1 MFKFKK
7 TNTKLLIALGLF
19 GITSFGAINT
29 DLGRQQTKNN
39 SGVELGDLRNNLQA
53 DHFSV
58 TYTKNGEHSWD
69 NFSALI
75 ENPESY
81 ANVPDDASIT
91 LEWTYDQSSLIN
103 CPFINQNNF
112 TTKSFKNFG
121 NDKTKWLQNPIFK
134 PVKDFQNDNYS
145 RLAKDVLGGDNIS
158 NLLFFTL
165 VDTPL
170 NTLPIVGKLQWP
182 VENIIGNNANW
193 REKYL
198 FDEVTEF
205 TTNYHDYNFKIATE
219 ATNKLFN
226 PQKLKSINVSNLS
239 RATLEEI
246 MTGPAAQEAKWISE
260 WPNLT
265 SVILRGDQNRV
276 VPTEHFFNNSLEQAT
291 TSPVR
296 FPKLSNI
303 DYIDDK
309 GVNHGFSVKFTG
321 ADTSIARL
329 DLTNI
334 QINKINLALTTQI
347 KKGIFNK
354 NNVSGQP
361 ILADTVRIDCSYN
374 ELNKISLEQNAFT
387 RKDDDYGINIITPKF
402 YNLYRILD
410 FYNLFYDKFS
420 RNYTSVIA
428 DYKTLVFNEEGF
440 LNNISTDTFNYFY
453 QPYEKVLG
461 NYLYFDQIGGETL
474 ADHGAIINPIYTFS
488 YDRMS
493 GVNFDNTT
501 SRITIGGNN
510 KKAYLIGASFEGFVN
525 ALNLRK
531 SFTIPNL
538 QFDRPTISLNNDE
551 VQSRIQDVINDASLS
566 TSDLKPIININNHQ
580 PNSTEINNLR
590 FKLYQNVNGTWK
602 DISNNPGEGLTF
614 DPNTGSITH
623 VANKLYSVNNLRFSV
638 YLNGLENE
646 TEKVIDKQFN
656 INISR
661 YSDIRFSDSFKNTL
675 KAKFLKSNNPGW
687 IKRNTISQEGL
698 SNDGVLLT
706 LNDYTHNWEPINF
719 PNTGNIT
726 YTYEFKPFDDNTRS
740 KYFNKWTNVSS
751 VSETLSILIRDWD
764 NKRMFFWGN
773 GGYPYINNPELAGH
787 WRIKA
792 TANNVTNVVFEF
804 DADLSKYTSFADDT
818 ATTINWPT
826 NIGQETLTS
835 GYTYTPDLGETKYV
849 SNYQNEH
856 HTSLPLKGTDE
867 ANQIRWKLFHNDTEV
882 DDNWLRANNVSF
894 NNETGQIT
902 LQPRTAYNIDNLKL
916 GIYSDILE
924 GNNIFKQ
931 PNAFS
936 IHVTKQTTLNLNQ
949 QYDIDQ
955 SSVYRN
961 GYDSGSLVNYVT
973 FGDGSR
979 PESNNLLF
987 TLYSGNTELR
997 NLPSGVTFDS
1007 RTGRLQIQSKKVVN
1021 INQLWVGVRENSF
1034 SVSSTKPANPINL
1047 NITNHGGSFNIS
1059 ANAQPQSG
1067 GQETFTNGYNYFG
1080 LINSLTFADG
1090 SRLTNQDRS
1099 ETSFALEY
1107 QQTSSSSWTDISNNP
1122 SIAGLRAF
1130 DRSSG
1135 TIAGEP
1141 KAYNVRGL
1149 RIKITNSFY
1158 NFPAQ
1163 YTNVFTIFSID
1174 AREFNI
1180 NGGIPTNNTFTQENW
1195 YRQQTSENLQ
1205 THIYQ
1210 NGSQVTFDPNVHSFV
1225 LYKNGQKFTPN
1236 PTTDGFS
1243 FNTSTGQITTVAK
1256 KAINVSGLSIALNVK
1271 NVGETPRSAP
1281 FNIRI
1286 IEQKYLKYSPTI
1298 PNLNKENTWANGYT
1312 TPNLRT
1318 SLKYTDGTNE
1328 VSPTS
1333 REFNNISFVL
1343 YQNGSEVNPSSLGLS
1358 LNTNT
1363 GVLTV
1368 SGHKDYN
1375 LSNLKIVAKDTQY
1388 NITSANYSN
1397 SFSINVVNQD
1407 GLSIRQAIPNNINI
1421 FTWYQNGYITPDL
1434 SNAMYYTKDRNSS
1447 KIDQATARSRISFA
1461 IYLNQADVTNQVIA
1475 KGISFNRQTG
1485 QLTFNKANLQNN
1497 FSFTGLYIKAT
1508 DSYYGFSAST
1518 NRFNID
1524 NTQFLGDLSI
1534 QATISNIG
1542 QDAFNASSPVNT
1554 PTLNNKICFG
1564 NQHIT
1569 NTSHLNQYCSFKLL
1583 LNGLVVSNQ
1592 WLNDNH
1598 LSFNNTTGV
1607 LSISP
1612 NTAYN
1617 LDNLSIKV
1625 IDSYFNK
1632 ESRTNTFSIHVTKFT
1647 KIGFDNLD
1655 NILNDF
1661 VSDNKLLEREFTT
1674 ASLVNHV
1681 VYDESQTWNANPERL
1696 TFKLLKNNVELSDD
1710 DIVQLGLA
1718 FNKSNGSLTI
1728 KANIAYDL
1736 TNLAIKV
1743 VDSYFNIN
1751 ATSKTFNIKVTEPP
1765 KPTPSNNVIGPV
1777 LGGIFGGIGL
1787 TGAGAGT
1794 IAYKR
1799 RNDKKRIKI
1808 K

>member
-19 GITSFGAINT
+19 GITSFGAIST
-29 DLGRQQTKNN
+29 DLGRQQTVNN
-39 SGVELGDLRNNLQA
+39 SGVKLADSENNLQA
-53 DHFSV
+53 DFFSV
-58 TYTKNGEHSWD
+58 KYTKNGAHRWD

-91 LEWTYDQSSLIN
+91 LNWYYNPTETV
-103 CPFINQNNF
+103 CPYVIKPNSF
-112 TTKSFKNFG
+112 TQESFQNFG
-121 NDKTKWLQNPIFK
+121 DDKTKWLQNPIFK
-134 PVKDFQNDNYS
+134 GVEDFERFDYS
-145 RLAKDVLGGDNIS
+145 AQAKRFLYGKS
-158 NLLFFTL
+158 YTNLFNFSL
-165 VDTPL
+165 VDTPS
-170 NTLPIVGKLQWP
+170 NTLPIVGRLKWP
-182 VENIIGNNANW
+182 VSYITKDNTSWGG
-193 REKYL
+193 KYL
-198 FDEVTEF
+198 FNEVTEF
-205 TTNYHDYNFKIATE
+205 TTNYDDNGFLIDPL
-219 ATNKLFN
+219 ATNKIFN
-226 PQKLKSINVSNLS
+226 PQKLKSINVSDLAS
-239 RATLEEI
+239 DQLENI
-246 MTGPAAQEAKWISE
+246 MTGPVENQEEWIKE

-265 SVILRGDQNRV
+265 SVILRGEQNHV
-276 VPTEHFFNNSLEQAT
+276 VPTEHFFNNSLKQAT
-291 TSPVR
+291 TRPVR
-296 FPKLSNI
+296 FPKLSNV
-303 DYIDDK
+303 DYIDSQ

-321 ADTSIARL
+321 DDTRIARL

-361 ILADTVRIDCSYN
+361 ILADTVRIECSQQHLE
-374 ELNKISLEQNAFT
+374 ELVVEQNAFT
-387 RKDDDYGINIITPKF
+387 RENNDYNINIITPNFSNLINNLNF
-402 YNLYRILD
+402 YNT
-410 FYNLFYDKFS
+410 FYSKFS

-428 DYKTLVFNEEGF
+428 DYKTLVFNEEDF

-623 VANKLYSVNNLRFSV
+623 VANKLYSVKNLRFSV
-638 YLNGLENE
+638 YLNGLESE
-646 TEKVIDKQFN
+646 TETVIDKQFN
-656 INISR
+656 INIAT
-661 YSDIRFSDSFKNTL
+661 YSHIRFSESFKNQLDGAFSNAKYPNYL
-675 KAKFLKSNNPGW
+675 KTNLCSITGL
-687 IKRNTISQEGL
+687 RNSGNLQVFNDISQSWEDI
-698 SNDGVLLT
+698 NGV
-706 LNDYTHNWEPINF
+706 
-719 PNTGNIT
+719 NTT
-726 YTYEFKPFDDNTRS
+726 FKYEFKPYDDNTQSR
-740 KYFNKWTNVSS
+740 YYGHWTDVSTTS
-751 VSETLSILIRDWD
+751 QIALNNITQWDNNRILIGGD
-764 NKRMFFWGN
+764 NDFSIQS
-773 GGYPYINNPELAGH
+773 YDLAGH
-787 WRIKA
+787 WRITA
-792 TANNVTNVVFEF
+792 TNTQYNVNDIVYEF
-804 DADLSKYTSFADDT
+804 DADLSNYTSFADDT
-818 ATTINWPT
+818 GTIINWPG
-826 NIGQETLTS
+826 NIGQDALTN
-835 GYTYTPDLGETKYV
+835 GYTIDLSPGEIKYV

-856 HTSLPLKGTDE
+856 HVSLPTAKLNWENIK
-867 ANQIRWKLFHNDTEV
+867 WKLFHNDIEV
-882 DDNWLRANNVSF
+882 DENWLRTNKLSF
-894 NNETGQIT
+894 DRSSGILSVQR
-902 LQPRTAYNIDNLKL
+902 QTAYNIDNLKVAV
-916 GIYSDILE
+916 YSDTLT
-924 GNNIFKQ
+924 NPTYKQ

-936 IHVTKQTTLNLNQ
+936 IHVTKQTQLNLSQ
-949 QYDIDQ
+949 QYNIDQ

-1034 SVSSTKPANPINL
+1034 SVNSTKPANQINL
-1047 NITNHGGSFNIS
+1047 NITNHGGSFNIPD
-1059 ANAQPQSG
+1059 NAQPQNG
-1067 GQETFTNGYNYFG
+1067 GQETFTNGYNYSG
-1080 LINSLTFADG
+1080 LINSLTFSDG
-1090 SRLTNQDRS
+1090 SALTSQDKS
-1099 ETSFALEY
+1099 EMRFYLEY
-1107 QQTSSSSWTDISNNP
+1107 QQTSSSSWTDITNNP
-1122 SIAGLRAF
+1122 SSVGLRSFNTSTGAIAG
-1130 DRSSG
+1130 D
-1135 TIAGEP
+1135 P
-1141 KAYNVRGL
+1141 KAYNIRGL

-1158 NFPAQ
+1158 NFPPQ
-1163 YTNVFTIFSID
+1163 YTNTFTIFSVD

-1312 TPNLRT
+1312 TPNLRN

-1358 LNTNT
+1358 LNSNT

-1524 NTQFLGDLSI
+1524 NTHFIGDLSI
-1534 QATISNIG
+1534 QTTISNIG
-1542 QDAFNASSPVNT
+1542 QDVYAASSPVST
-1554 PTLNNKICFG
+1554 PTLNNKIYFG
-1564 NQHIT
+1564 NEHIIAA
-1569 NTSHLNQYCSFKLL
+1569 NHLRQYCSFNLL
-1583 LNGLVVSNQ
+1583 LNGSVVSNQ

-1607 LSISP
+1607 LTISP

-1617 LDNLSIKV
+1617 LDNLSIKAT
-1625 IDSYFNK
+1625 DSYFNQ
-1632 ESRTNTFSIHVTKFT
+1632 ENTTNTFSIHVTKFT

-1718 FNKSNGSLTI
+1718 FDKSNGSLTI
-1728 KANIAYDL
+1728 KANTAYDL
-1736 TNLAIKV
+1736 SGLSIKV

-1787 TGAGAGT
+1787 AGTGAGV

-1799 RNDKKRIKI
+1799 RTDKKRIKTN
-1808 K
+1808 